1 MARRTARVVVVLL
14 RPPDRAMRRVS
25 VSGVVVVVVFL
36 FALLLALLFAICSAR
51 AAAGVGGGVGCACG
65 GRHAPSS
72 STSIIPEMRA
82 VSGSIG
88 MSVYGMVV
96 WTTLV
101 AAFIIQRASL
111 FCAFFWRAANRAVT
125 VHTRAE

>member
-1 MARRTARVVVVLL
+1 MGWGVRVE
-14 RPPDRAMRRVS
+14 D
-25 VSGVVVVVVFL
+25 G
-36 FALLLALLFAICSAR
+36 
-51 AAAGVGGGVGCACG
+51 
-65 GRHAPSS
+65 HAPSS